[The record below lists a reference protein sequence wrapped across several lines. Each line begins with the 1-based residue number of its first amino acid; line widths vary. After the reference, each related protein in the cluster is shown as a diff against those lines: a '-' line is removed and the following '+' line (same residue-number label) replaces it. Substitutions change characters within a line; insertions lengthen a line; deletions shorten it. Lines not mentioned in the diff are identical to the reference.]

1 MPLDSKF
8 SGLSMD
14 AYILFLS
21 QYKDEFQKHS
31 ITEKAYV
38 EKVGHER
45 TLDVSEG
52 KRTSDR
58 DRSVQ

>member
-1 MPLDSKF
+1 MSLDSKF
-8 SGLSMD
+8 SGLSIE
-14 AYILFLS
+14 AYILFLN
-21 QYKDEFQKHS
+21 QYKDEFPKHN

-38 EKVGHER
+38 EKVGHEG

-58 DRSVQ
+58 DGSVQ